1 MNILY
6 VVDEFQNA
14 SGVSVFC
21 GEMASA
27 QADLGHSVCVLVHRL
42 RNDDCYAVRKCVL
55 LTSYRE
61 QPDGWVPDVVHI
73 HGVWSLWL
81 IRAFF
86 VYRKYPIVWS
96 PHGSLTPW
104 AFHHKWWKKIP
115 AWWCYQFWTLR
126 RADLIHVTAQS
137 EVDDIRALRLSNPIS
152 LVPLGTIIP
161 EDCPVRPARNCKRA
175 LFISRVHPK
184 KGLLNLID
192 AWAQCAPKDWIL
204 QIAGPSEEHF
214 LEVVLARV
222 KERGVENQVVYLGAV
237 YGEEKTRL
245 YAQADLFVLPS
256 FSENFGV
263 VILEALA
270 QACPVITT
278 QATPWQSLETH
289 RCGWWIPL
297 GVPALVKAL
306 KEAFNLP
313 LERLREMGARGYQ
326 WVKQDYQWKHLAQ
339 MLITDYCQ
347 LVKQNRNNYGEH

>member
-1 MNILY
+1 MNILHIA
-6 VVDEFQNA
+6 DEFQNA

-21 GEMASA
+21 GEMANA
-27 QADLGHSVCVLVHRL
+27 QAILGHQVCIWVHHL
-42 RNDDCYAVRKCVL
+42 NADDCYIINENVT
-55 LTSYRE
+55 LTSYSE
-61 QPDGWVPDVVHI
+61 QLGGWEPEVVHI
-73 HGVWSLWL
+73 HGVWSVWL

-104 AFHHKWWKKIP
+104 AFHHKWWKKVP

-126 RADLIHVTAQS
+126 RAELIHVTAQS
-137 EVDDIRALRLSNPIS
+137 EVDDIRALRLFNPIS
-152 LVPLGTIIP
+152 LVPLGTLIP

-214 LEVVLARV
+214 LEVVLGRV
-222 KERGVENQVVYLGAV
+222 KEHGIENQVVYLGAV

-289 RCGWWIPL
+289 RCGWWIPT

-306 KEAFNLP
+306 NEAFTLP
-313 LERLREMGARGYQ
+313 LERLREMGARGYR
-326 WVKQDYQWKHLAQ
+326 WVKQDYQWRHLAQ
-339 MLITDYCQ
+339 RLLIDYEGI
-347 LVKQNRNNYGEH
+347 LASKIN